1 MYIKKLILSFA
12 ILVLGCS
19 PIFSQVDYNLDT
31 STNARLIFDKVLT
44 LEDKNY
50 TVEQLEKD
58 TSLHFERK
66 QKIAVTNMNYFWIKF
81 TVKNNSNYDVKYS
94 VWGYPS
100 FENVLYVYNQ
110 DSLKWASTVGGAF
123 LSNNKDIFDY
133 TPCIFRG
140 NKETTFYIK
149 IKVKDCNTTPYKVA
163 CGIVLEKNML
173 SEIKSDNL
181 KIWWLIVVCIV
192 IAFFIYNAY
201 LYLQFRDRLYL
212 YYLLILF
219 GAVIYS
225 TTNSYFINYFFYC
238 KLINIQILAAGNYLY
253 IPFDD
258 IIKQLSTIIIMIGF
272 TQFTR
277 SYLQTKTM
285 LPFWDKFL
293 KYFIIVYAGYI
304 FIVTLFQFFNII
316 KSTNYY
322 IVLFNMF
329 HLLIIISLITVGFI
343 AFKKRIKQAIYFLLA
358 MAIPL
363 AILCGFVIYLLFINS
378 NADGLV
384 MQRLPNIAILIQ
396 VLSFAIALAAR
407 VNIIKNDLHNKNIEN
422 QQIAGQ
428 IAISNERNSRLEE
441 KIAYDK
447 REVAAAQQ
455 IKLLMKELHHRV
467 KNNLQIVSSLLSL
480 QSFRIKDK
488 IAADAVREGQHR
500 IEAMSLIHQRLY
512 TNENTTE
519 VNIKEYVTDLAESLM
534 QAYGYTNNNFILH
547 LNIENELMNVD
558 KAIPLSLIINEL
570 VTNAFKYAYANVA
583 TPTLAITLLKHQQD
597 MQLVIADNGKGITM
611 NDWQDKKDSYG
622 KELVQTFTKQLNG
635 IITITLNGGT
645 VFHITFPA
653 YFQPID

>member
-1 MYIKKLILSFA
+1 MILSFA

-58 TSLHFERK
+58 TSLHIERK

-110 DSLKWASTVGGAF
+110 DSLKWTSTVGGAF

-149 IKVKDCNTTPYKVA
+149 IKVKDFNTTPYKVA
-163 CGIVLEKNML
+163 CGIVLKKNIL

-225 TTNSYFINYFFYC
+225 TANSYFINYFFYY
-238 KLINIQILAAGNYLY
+238 KLINIQILAAGNYFY

-277 SYLQTKTM
+277 SYLQTKTI

-293 KYFIIVYAGYI
+293 KYFIIVYAVYI
-304 FIVTLFQFFNII
+304 FIITLFQFFNIT

-322 IVLFNMF
+322 IALFNIF

-363 AILCGFVIYLLFINS
+363 AVLGGFVIYLLFISYNS
-378 NADGLV
+378 DSLV
-384 MQRLPNIAILIQ
+384 MQRLPNIAIVIQ

-422 QQIAGQ
+422 QQIAVQ
-428 IAISNERNSRLEE
+428 MAISNERNSRLEE
-441 KIAYDK
+441 KIVYNK
-447 REVAAAQQ
+447 KEVAAAQQ

-488 IAADAVREGQHR
+488 IAADAVRAGQHR

-512 TNENTTE
+512 TNENITE
-519 VNIKEYVTDLAESLM
+519 VNIKEYITDLAESLM
-534 QAYGYTNNNFILH
+534 QAYGYTNNSFTLH

-558 KAIPLSLIINEL
+558 KAIPFSLIINEL
-570 VTNAFKYAYANVA
+570 VTNAFKYAYADIA
-583 TPTLAITLLKHQQD
+583 TPTLTITLLKHQQD
-597 MQLVIADNGKGITM
+597 MQLVVADNGKGISM
-611 NDWQDKKDSYG
+611 DDWQNKKDSYG
-622 KELVQTFTKQLNG
+622 KELVQTFTKQLDG
-635 IITITLNGGT
+635 IITVMLNGGT
-645 VFHITFPA
+645 IFHITFPA
-653 YFQPID
+653 YLQPTD